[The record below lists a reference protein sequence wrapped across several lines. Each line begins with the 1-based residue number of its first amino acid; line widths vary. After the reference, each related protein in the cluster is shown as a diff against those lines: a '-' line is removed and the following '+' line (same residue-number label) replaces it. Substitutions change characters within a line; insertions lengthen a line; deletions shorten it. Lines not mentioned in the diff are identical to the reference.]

1 MDRPCS
7 SRAAFPRHSSRG
19 FAAKSPIEAQV
30 PRLTDHT
37 AIDLSWRGLYRAVK
51 ACSSPSHCTAL
62 RVVVSAQRAIGIGI
76 DIDIDIDI
84 DISPLRSLSPT
95 TTATVPKRWDTKS
108 KEHAGA
114 ITIIIIIIIIV
125 TIRRPWR
132 RVRGVSAHCPESR
145 PRQRCIII
153 IIIII
158 ITMAQAK
165 KHLPYRCYKPNV
177 AAGSTH
183 APAHACRQDIHTYI
197 HTYTHLVYREP
208 WEALAWR
215 NVGAHRCNMLLSRG
229 RRWRQSFVVVGFGKD
244 RKHRAMAKME
254 ESMSV
259 SLLMFKLLKSMP
271 KLLKSMSVSL
281 LMSKLSKS
289 MSASL
294 LMSKLLKSMP
304 KPMSLL
310 HASVSHPRSLS
321 AMGSSSSS
329 STMASWPPKSWNG
342 KGEYA
347 TIAGGCFWSVEL
359 MVTRIPG
366 KREG

>member
-1 MDRPCS
+1 MPSPS
-7 SRAAFPRHSSRG
+7 SSS
-19 FAAKSPIEAQV
+19 S
-30 PRLTDHT
+30 
-37 AIDLSWRGLYRAVK
+37 SS
-51 ACSSPSHCTAL
+51 SSPSVDHGAGSVECLLTAL
-62 RVVVSAQRAIGIGI
+62 KAGQGNVVSSSSSRWRKPKSTCHTAATN
-76 DIDIDIDI
+76 
-84 DISPLRSLSPT
+84 PTLRP
-95 TTATVPKRWDTKS
+95 A
-108 KEHAGA
+108 
-114 ITIIIIIIIIV
+114 
-125 TIRRPWR
+125 
-132 RVRGVSAHCPESR
+132 AH
-145 PRQRCIII
+145 
-153 IIIII
+153 
-158 ITMAQAK
+158 T
-165 KHLPYRCYKPNV
+165 HLHMHVDR
-177 AAGSTH
+177 T
-183 APAHACRQDIHTYI
+183 DIHTYI